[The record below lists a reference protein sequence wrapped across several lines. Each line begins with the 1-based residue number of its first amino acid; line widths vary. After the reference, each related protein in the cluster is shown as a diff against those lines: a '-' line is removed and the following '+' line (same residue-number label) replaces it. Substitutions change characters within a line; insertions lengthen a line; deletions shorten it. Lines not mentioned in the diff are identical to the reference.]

1 LFLRVKVKYILAR
14 TSLVREMS
22 SSARCCAPCFFKK
35 NEKSTTT
42 RGAEIH
48 ISRSQSRR
56 RAFAAFAATADDD
69 YDEYEVKSSN
79 TSTAKLIETVAANI
93 LKFNLKTQTSVVVA
107 VNSDDF
113 EALTRGKV
121 RQVQIK
127 GTDWSSRKRL
137 TCKALDVSVGEV
149 GVDYSKIVSTGRI
162 EIRKPGGRGRAKL
175 FMSFEDF
182 RNFLKHPLTNE
193 ALRRARLTF
202 EDEAP
207 RRDAAA
213 LVLKAKFDEDRNA
226 VRAFRMQPASEEDE
240 RVEVVDVSDGSNTT
254 NSSNNNSEQAE
265 RVKRFFET
273 LELDLMGTK
282 LRYRN
287 MRVEENGV
295 ALDLNVLV
303 ERFPPPV
310 IDF

>member
-1 LFLRVKVKYILAR
+1 
-14 TSLVREMS
+14 MS

-48 ISRSQSRR
+48 ISRSRR
-56 RAFAAFAATADDD
+56 RAFAAFAAFSTSSTPNDDDD

-149 GVDYSKIVSTGRI
+149 GVDYSKIVATGRI

-202 EDEAP
+202 EDETP

-213 LVLKAKFDEDRNA
+213 LVLKAKFDEERNA

>member
-1 LFLRVKVKYILAR
+1 
-14 TSLVREMS
+14 MS
-22 SSARCCAPCFFKK
+22 SSARCCAPCFFKTNAKKK
-35 NEKSTTT
+35 NSTT
-42 RGAEIH
+42 RSAEIH
-48 ISRSQSRR
+48 SRSRR
-56 RAFAAFAATADDD
+56 RAFAAFAAAFSTSSSPNEDDD
-69 YDEYEVKSSN
+69 VKSSN

-93 LKFNLKTQTSVVVA
+93 LEFNLKTQTSVVVA
-107 VNSDDF
+107 VDSDDF
-113 EALTRGKV
+113 EALTRGVV

-193 ALRRARLTF
+193 ASRRSKLTF

-207 RRDAAA
+207 IKDAAA

-226 VRAFRMQPASEEDE
+226 VRAFRMQPEEDE
-240 RVEVVDVSDGSNTT
+240 RVEVVDVSDGSDTTT

>member
-1 LFLRVKVKYILAR
+1 
-14 TSLVREMS
+14 MS
-22 SSARCCAPCFFKK
+22 SSARCCAPCFFNKNKK
-35 NEKSTTT
+35 SST

-56 RAFAAFAATADDD
+56 AFAAFAATAADD
-69 YDEYEVKSSN
+69 YEYEVKSSN

-113 EALTRGKV
+113 EALTRGVV

-254 NSSNNNSEQAE
+254 NSSNNNIEQAE

>member
-1 LFLRVKVKYILAR
+1 
-14 TSLVREMS
+14 
-22 SSARCCAPCFFKK
+22 
-35 NEKSTTT
+35 
-42 RGAEIH
+42 
-48 ISRSQSRR
+48 
-56 RAFAAFAATADDD
+56 
-69 YDEYEVKSSN
+69 
-79 TSTAKLIETVAANI
+79 
-93 LKFNLKTQTSVVVA
+93 
-107 VNSDDF
+107 
-113 EALTRGKV
+113 V

-254 NSSNNNSEQAE
+254 NSSNNNIEQAE

>member
-1 LFLRVKVKYILAR
+1 
-14 TSLVREMS
+14 MS
-22 SSARCCAPCFFKK
+22 SSARCCCAPCFFKTNVKK
-35 NEKSTTT
+35 NSTT

-48 ISRSQSRR
+48 SRSRR
-56 RAFAAFAATADDD
+56 RAFTAFAAAAFSASSPNEDDD
-69 YDEYEVKSSN
+69 VKSSN

-113 EALTRGKV
+113 EALTRGVV

-193 ALRRARLTF
+193 ASRRSKLTF

-207 RRDAAA
+207 IKDAAA

-226 VRAFRMQPASEEDE
+226 VRAFRMQPEEDE
-240 RVEVVDVSDGSNTT
+240 RVEVVDVSDGSDTTT

>member
-1 LFLRVKVKYILAR
+1 
-14 TSLVREMS
+14 MS
-22 SSARCCAPCFFKK
+22 SSARCCAPCFFNKNKK
-35 NEKSTTT
+35 SST

-56 RAFAAFAATADDD
+56 AFTAFAATAAD
-69 YDEYEVKSSN
+69 DEYEVKSSN

-193 ALRRARLTF
+193 ASRRSKLTF

-207 RRDAAA
+207 IKDAAA

-226 VRAFRMQPASEEDE
+226 VRAFRMQPEEEDE
-240 RVEVVDVSDGSNTT
+240 RVEVVDVSDGSDTT
-254 NSSNNNSEQAE
+254 TNSEQAE

>member
-1 LFLRVKVKYILAR
+1 
-14 TSLVREMS
+14 MS
-22 SSARCCAPCFFKK
+22 SSARCCAPCFFNKNKK
-35 NEKSTTT
+35 SST

-56 RAFAAFAATADDD
+56 AFTAFAATAAD
-69 YDEYEVKSSN
+69 DEYEVKSSN

-107 VNSDDF
+107 VDSDDF

-193 ALRRARLTF
+193 ASRRSKLTF
-202 EDEAP
+202 EDELP
-207 RRDAAA
+207 IKDAAA

-226 VRAFRMQPASEEDE
+226 VRAFRMQPEEEDE

-254 NSSNNNSEQAE
+254 NSSNNNIEQAE

>member
-1 LFLRVKVKYILAR
+1 
-14 TSLVREMS
+14 MS
-22 SSARCCAPCFFKK
+22 SSARCCAPCFFNKNKK
-35 NEKSTTT
+35 SST

-56 RAFAAFAATADDD
+56 AFTAFAATAAD
-69 YDEYEVKSSN
+69 DEYEVKSSN

-193 ALRRARLTF
+193 ASRRSKLTF

-207 RRDAAA
+207 IKDAAA

-226 VRAFRMQPASEEDE
+226 VRAFRMQPEEDE
-240 RVEVVDVSDGSNTT
+240 RVEVVDVSDGSDTT
-254 NSSNNNSEQAE
+254 TNSEQAE